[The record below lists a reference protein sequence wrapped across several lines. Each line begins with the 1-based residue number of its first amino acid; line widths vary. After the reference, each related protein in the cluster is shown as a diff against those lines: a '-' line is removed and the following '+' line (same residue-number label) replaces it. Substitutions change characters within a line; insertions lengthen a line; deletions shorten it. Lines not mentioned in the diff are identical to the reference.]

1 MWMNVE
7 VELEIEVVEVEVE
20 RAMPFLA
27 KKKTCQKN
35 GKKKTAF
42 FFFAKILKR
51 NPIIFF
57 Q

>member
-35 GKKKTAF
+35 GKKK
-42 FFFAKILKR
+42 
-51 NPIIFF
+51 NSIFF
-57 Q
+57 LPKY